1 MPEIKNF
8 EKLEQKV
15 KIDPEILDEAE
26 ILAQIVGG
34 DFGMKVKIG
43 KPGHGSFHNP
53 ETATITLDPVQFI
66 KEDNPK
72 LKEMIRESTEKKI
85 PIAEI
90 FPKYFPEIKKEDLD
104 MDELIFLLGH
114 EGGHRAI
121 TRGPNEIGLKKE
133 KIDELARKIGF
144 FYGNNAVEDPADNN
158 WVRNKFPKIGES
170 MKKIYDEQTKH
181 ENVPAGIEHPDI
193 QRAIAL
199 LGYIPRFAWFG
210 AEVIRYW
217 WKKQFSRGLRPEI
230 KKALENVK
238 NYLPKI
244 FNSIP
249 PERKTE
255 RETIEKARERFLQ
268 YYEKVWPELEK
279 LVKMDID
286 DEKIN
291 QMIEK
296 MEDEIA
302 QQLEEEL
309 KRELEEHRKR
319 KEQRQKSQKL
329 EQQKQELEKQNQEI
343 DKQIKDLKK
352 KMESASSQQK
362 RELEKQIQEKQ
373 EQKEKNQQKQKDIE
387 KQQKEIQEQEQRQKE
402 NQMQSQC
409 DKCQAKGQNLQKQI
423 EDLKKKAQNA
433 SGQEKQDLEK
443 QIQQKQAEKQAND
456 QELKDLQQKLEQQK
470 EQRQKSQ
477 KLEQQKQEL
486 NKQNQELDKQI
497 EDLKK
502 KAQNASGQEKKDLE
516 KQIQEKQEQ
525 KTRNQQKQKEIEKQ
539 QKEMR
544 EEKQKY
550 PSSPLEDLSPRLKK
564 KLEEIYNNLSEEEKK
579 ELEEMAKEKL
589 EDLEDK
595 LNDKLEGKLNK
606 DNPKSHKEI
615 REEERKKRERKKE
628 IEKAEREKEKLEE
641 AYKKAKKEFEKKL
654 EEEMTEYEKA
664 YSEVKP
670 IIEKL
675 YQKLKKIFE
684 PLEGEWEEGYAAGQR
699 ISLRKAMQAKARPEL
714 KTKIWEKRR
723 KPEELKY
730 RFILLIDTSGSMKGE
745 EMEETFKGLV
755 VLIEVLNKL
764 DIPVEVIAFST
775 HIKKF
780 KDFKKKLNKDLRN
793 KLSQIKSYEG
803 GWTHTDEAT
812 IYAWEE
818 IKKQMK
824 ENENVFLITLTD
836 GVPEPDTSN
845 RLQRLKK
852 TIKDLEIKGIKQI
865 GIGLGPDTE
874 FVKEI
879 YSANLYLP
887 KIKPTESERKKGVK
901 GFDEE
906 MAKLLEQIICHPEK
920 FTSKKTD
927 NAEHLIK

>member
-66 KEDNPK
+66 KENDPR
-72 LKEMIRESTEKKI
+72 LKKVRREFNEYFKNLPEVKDLISQAKKAPNKKI
-85 PIAEI
+85 QEEIIKKLETLKQEKRLEKLPEI

-302 QQLEEEL
+302 QQLEEGL
-309 KRELEEHRKR
+309 KKELEEYKKR
-319 KEQRQKSQKL
+319 KERRKKTQQL
-329 EQQKQELEKQNQEI
+329 EQQKQELERQNQEL
-343 DKQIKDLKK
+343 DKQIK
-352 KMESASSQQK
+352 
-362 RELEKQIQEKQ
+362 
-373 EQKEKNQQKQKDIE
+373 
-387 KQQKEIQEQEQRQKE
+387 
-402 NQMQSQC
+402 
-409 DKCQAKGQNLQKQI
+409 
-423 EDLKKKAQNA
+423 DLKKKAQNA
-433 SGQEKQDLEK
+433 SGQEKQDLKK

-470 EQRQKSQ
+470 EQRQKSR

-539 QKEMR
+539 QKEMQ

-595 LNDKLEGKLNK
+595 LNDKLKGRLNK

-730 RFILLIDTSGSMKGE
+730 RFILLIDTSGSMRGE

-793 KLSQIKSYEG
+793 KLSQIKSYER

-879 YSANLYLP
+879 YSASLYLP

-920 FTSKKTD
+920 FTSKKD
-927 NAEHLIK
+927 R